1 MPASIS
7 RLERPGAEPPILQK
21 AGCELCV
28 VIPTFNERHN
38 VKPLIDRLERALFGV
53 RWRAVFVDDDSPD
66 RTWEEVRRLSADD
79 PRIQCIRRVGRRG
92 LAGAVMEGA
101 LSSSAE
107 LVAVIDADLQHDE
120 RLLIPMLVALRK
132 CEADL
137 VMACRQLGQPG
148 ETTGLNVFRR
158 TLSRLANRTTA
169 WVAQRELSDPLSG
182 FFMMRQ
188 SEFDRLA
195 PRLSPRGFKILFDIL
210 ATSRG
215 ELQVLE
221 LPSAFAPRAAGHSK
235 FDQRVVADYT
245 ALALSKI
252 SRDLFSPRAVMFGL
266 VGLSGIVVHF
276 AVMRATLGLGF
287 TPAQFFGAATAMTSN
302 YFLNNALTYRGRSRR
317 GWRLL
322 AGYLKFVA
330 LCGLGLA
337 ANVGAATLVR
347 GLGAP
352 WWASGAAGAVVGAA
366 WNFLST
372 ATAVWG

>member
-7 RLERPGAEPPILQK
+7 SLKRPSSAPT
-21 AGCELCV
+21 AAAVELCV
-28 VIPTFNERHN
+28 VVPTFNERHN
-38 VKPLIDRLERALFGV
+38 VRPLRDRLDRTLQGV
-53 RWRAVFVDDDSPD
+53 SWQAVFVDDDSPD
-66 RTWEEVRRLSADD
+66 RTWEEVRRLAVED
-79 PRIQCIRRVGRRG
+79 PRIQCIRRLGRRG

-101 LSSSAE
+101 LSSSANV
-107 LVAVIDADLQHDE
+107 VAVIDADLQHDE
-120 RLLIPMLVALRK
+120 KLLIPMLAALRGG
-132 CEADL
+132 EADL
-137 VMACRQLGQPG
+137 VMASRRLDQPG
-148 ETTGLNVFRR
+148 ETTGLSAFRR
-158 TLSRLANRTTA
+158 TLSRVANRATA
-169 WVAQRELSDPLSG
+169 WVTKRDLLDPLSG

-188 SEFDRLA
+188 AEFDRLA

-215 ELQVLE
+215 ELRVME
-221 LPSAFAPRAAGHSK
+221 LPFSFAPRGAGESK
-235 FDQRVVADYT
+235 FDQRVVADYA

-252 SRDLFSPRAVMFGL
+252 SRDLLSPRAVMFGL
-266 VGLSGIVVHF
+266 VGLSGIVVHL

-287 TPAQFFGAATAMTSN
+287 TLAQVLGAVTAMTSN
-302 YFLNNALTYRGRSRR
+302 YLLNNILTYRGRSRT
-317 GWRLL
+317 GLRLL

-347 GLGAP
+347 SLGVP
-352 WWASGAAGAVVGAA
+352 WWASAGAGAVVGAA